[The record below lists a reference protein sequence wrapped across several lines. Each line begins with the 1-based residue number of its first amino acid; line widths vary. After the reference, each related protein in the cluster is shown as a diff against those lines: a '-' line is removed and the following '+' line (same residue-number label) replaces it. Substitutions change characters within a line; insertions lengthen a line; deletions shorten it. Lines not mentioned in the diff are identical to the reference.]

1 MLWRGSANQIVL
13 HRGCGPLS
21 IQASKQADIY
31 KSCSS
36 RPSDCRSVI
45 VVVAAAATPPSPS
58 PSYKRGFPNLH
69 CVRDAKR
76 PPDMRRRSLA
86 LARGLS
92 LSFGVIRAS
101 EAEGGYCKGLCR
113 ATCSAVNMK
122 AFQQQMQEP
131 RDYGARH
138 GKLRVGNMLVKLWSS
153 SA

>member
-13 HRGCGPLS
+13 HRGCGPLC

-45 VVVAAAATPPSPS
+45 VVAVAAAATPPS

-138 GKLRVGNMLVKLWSS
+138 GKLRVDNMLVKLWSS